1 MFICIY
7 IYNGNSNHNILC
19 NISSQRRYH
28 SLRNWEYMILSLR
41 YTVHIAF
48 YTEHKHV
55 AWHVCNYLQ
64 NISPHI
70 STHCSMLH
78 YLILYITRYMLHG
91 ITYYITHHILQ
102 DITYYSTH
110 CITHYLTHHIAYF
123 KLHIPFVF
131 TSNSIPLQTHA

>member
-1 MFICIY
+1 MQHLEPEALPKSAELGVHDLIITLHGTHCILH
-7 IYNGNSNHNILC
+7 GTQTRCLTRL
-19 NISSQRRYH
+19 Q
-28 SLRNWEYMILSLR
+28 LL
-41 YTVHIAF
+41 
-48 YTEHKHV
+48 TEH
-55 AWHVCNYLQ
+55 
-64 NISPHI
+64 ITSHI
-70 STHCSMLH
+70 SIHCSMLH